1 MSGNDA
7 YHSLWITRRLKDVAG
22 FTLIELMIVVAI
34 IGILAAVAIP
44 NFLQYQLKA
53 KTSEAK
59 TNLGGIKTG
68 MAALMIEKSCGPAI
82 AANPPAIPPRG
93 VLTPWNVGGGL
104 AITPQFCAPPP
115 ASGAFMGTFEDVGFR
130 PSGPVRYQ
138 YGVASF
144 LASGQMPQVGVN
156 GCLNPA
162 TVPAGEAP
170 AAENA
175 GFIGYALAD
184 LDGDG
189 KAASYQIGDASGVVE
204 CSGGRF

>member
-1 MSGNDA
+1 MIRHVLHKSKKVNIDA
-7 YHSLWITRRLKDVAG
+7 HG

-68 MAALMIEKSCGPAI
+68 MVTVMMEKSCGPAI
-82 AANPPAIPPRG
+82 NSNPPSIPRKG
-93 VLTPWNVGGGL
+93 VLTPWNISGGL
-104 AITPQFCAPPP
+104 STTPQFCAPPP
-115 ASGAFMGTFEDVGFR
+115 ASGTYVGTFEDVGFR

-144 LASGQMPQVGVN
+144 LASGQTPQVGVN
-156 GCLNPA
+156 GCTNPA
-162 TVPAGEAP
+162 SVPRGDSPAP
-170 AAENA
+170 DNG
-175 GFIGYALAD
+175 GFIAYALAD

-189 KAASYQIGDASGVVE
+189 QAASYQIGDASGVVE
-204 CSGGRF
+204 CSAGRF